1 MQDIKIFAF
10 ADEAAT
16 DIDGQIRALKR
27 NGLAGLEIRGVDGQ
41 NISDITLNKAKEVK
55 EKLDCEG
62 LSVWSIG
69 SPIGKIEIADDF
81 EAHKEKLKRTLEIA
95 NVLDCKNIRMFS
107 FFMPENEDKL
117 RYSSEVIWKVGE
129 MAKIAEQS
137 GVFLCHENE
146 KGIYGDTP
154 EACLELF
161 KAIPLLKGVFDP
173 ANFVQ
178 CGQKTYPDAYEML
191 KPYIEYMHI
200 KDALANS
207 DVVPA
212 GMGEGCVYDILKALS
227 DADYEGFLSLEP
239 HLGSFEGLDALET
252 DDKMTRLEK
261 SSADK
266 FTLAYESLM
275 KIIERI

>member
-41 NISDITLNKAKEVK
+41 NISDITPKKAKEVK
-55 EKLDCEG
+55 AKLDCEG

-129 MAKIAEQS
+129 MAEIAKQSKI
-137 GVFLCHENE
+137 FLCHENE

-154 EACLELF
+154 KACLELF

-178 CGQKTYPDAYEML
+178 CKVNTITAWETL
-191 KPYIEYMHI
+191 KDHIYYMHI
-200 KDALANS
+200 KDANKS
-207 DVVPA
+207 NIVVPA
-212 GMGEGCVYDILKALS
+212 GEGEGNIRYIANEYIRRGGRV
-227 DADYEGFLSLEP
+227 FTMEP
-239 HLGSFEGLDALET
+239 HLAVFEGFAALEKQGESIDT
-252 DDKMTRLEK
+252 SQFTYD
-261 SSADK
+261 SADTAFDTACDAFK
-266 FTLAYESLM
+266 KL
-275 KIIERI
+275 I

>member
-16 DIDGQIRALKR
+16 EIDGQIRALKR
-27 NGLAGLEIRGVDGQ
+27 NELAGLEIRGVDGQ
-41 NISDITLNKAKEVK
+41 NISDITPKKAKEVK
-55 EKLDCEG
+55 AKLDCEG

-69 SPIGKIEIADDF
+69 SPIGKIEIGDDF

-129 MAKIAEQS
+129 MAEIAKQSKI
-137 GVFLCHENE
+137 FLCHENE

-154 EACLELF
+154 KACLELF

-178 CGQKTYPDAYEML
+178 CKVNTITAWETL
-191 KPYIEYMHI
+191 KDHIYYMHI
-200 KDALANS
+200 KDANKRNI
-207 DVVPA
+207 VVPA
-212 GMGEGCVYDILKALS
+212 GEGEGNIRYIANEYIRRGGRV
-227 DADYEGFLSLEP
+227 FTMEP
-239 HLGSFEGLDALET
+239 HLAVFEGFAALEKEGESIDT
-252 DDKMTRLEK
+252 SQFTYD
-261 SSADK
+261 SADTAFDTACDAFK
-266 FTLAYESLM
+266 KL
-275 KIIERI
+275 I

>member
-16 DIDGQIRALKR
+16 EIDGQIRALKR

-178 CGQKTYPDAYEML
+178 CKVNTINAWDML
-191 KPYIEYMHI
+191 KDHIYYMHI
-200 KDALANS
+200 KDANKRNI
-207 DVVPA
+207 VVPA
-212 GMGEGCVYDILKALS
+212 GMGEGNIRYIANEYIRRGGKV
-227 DADYEGFLSLEP
+227 FTMEP
-239 HLGSFEGLDALET
+239 HLAVFEGFAALEKQGESIDT
-252 DDKMTRLEK
+252 SQFTYD
-261 SSADK
+261 SADTAFDTACDAFK
-266 FTLAYESLM
+266 KL
-275 KIIERI
+275 I